1 VPRGSSREGV
11 IIDTERVVA
20 ECDPVADVVP
30 QLVPRLAEGTELIGE
45 YQGSGFQQPRYL
57 VRRADGQVI
66 QLPRLLY
73 LLAVA
78 LDGQRDLAQV
88 AGVLSAEFGRLV
100 QAQQVLYLI
109 DNRLR
114 PAGIVAADPQAADQA
129 AAEGPAKMKVKSD
142 PLLAFKFRVG
152 VVPARAVWRIA
163 GVFQPM
169 FWPPVILVALAAF
182 VALDVAIIVRG
193 GPGRVVPSVLALVY
207 QPALTLLV
215 LAMVLASAAFHE
227 CGHVGACRYGGA
239 RPGVMGVGLYLV
251 WPALYS
257 TVTDSYRLSRAGRLR
272 TDLGGVYFNAVF
284 IAGMSVA
291 YLTTGSPWL
300 LTAIV
305 LLHVETATQFLPI
318 IRLDGYYM
326 LSDLIGVPDLFSW
339 MGPVLVSM
347 IPGRAAHPRVSE
359 LKPWVRATITLWVGL
374 VLPSLAYW
382 VAGFVIVLP
391 RVLPVV
397 WARLIEVS
405 QAVAADAA
413 AGQVAQAT
421 MDVVDLI
428 LLMLPW
434 VGSALILIMIVRWPV
449 QAMLT
454 RRATESLAS
463 SPWALGTSRRP
474 AAGRSVPAPP
484 TPPLGS
490 GAR

>member
-20 ECDPVADVVP
+20 ECDSVADAVP
-30 QLVPRLAEGTELIGE
+30 QLAEGTELIGE
-45 YQGSGFQQPRYL
+45 YQGSGFQEPRYL
-57 VRRADGQVI
+57 VCRADGQVI

-73 LLAVA
+73 LLAA
-78 LDGQRDLAQV
+78 SLDGQRDLAQV
-88 AGVLSAEFGRLV
+88 AGVLSAQFGRLV
-100 QAQQVLYLI
+100 QARQVSYLI

-114 PAGIVAADPQAADQA
+114 PVGIVVADPQAVD
-129 AAEGPAKMKVKSD
+129 AEGPAPRKVKSD

-169 FWPPVILVALAAF
+169 FWPPVILAALAAF
-182 VALDVAIIVRG
+182 VALDVMIIVRG
-193 GPGRVVPSVLALVY
+193 GPGRIVPSVLALVY

-215 LAMVLASAAFHE
+215 LVMVLASAAFHE
-227 CGHVGACRYGGA
+227 CGHVSACRYGGA
-239 RPGVMGVGLYLV
+239 QPGVMGFGLYLV

-300 LTAIV
+300 LAAIV
-305 LLHVETATQFLPI
+305 LLHVETATQFLPM
-318 IRLDGYYM
+318 IRLDGYYI
-326 LSDLIGVPDLFSW
+326 LGDLIGVPDLFSW
-339 MGPVLVSM
+339 MTPVLVSM
-347 IPGRAAHPRVSE
+347 IPGRTAHPRVRE
-359 LKPWVRATITLWVGL
+359 LKPWVRRTIILWVGL
-374 VLPSLAYW
+374 VVPSLAYW
-382 VAGFVIVLP
+382 VVGFLIVLP

-397 WARLIEVS
+397 WARLIELS

-413 AGQVAQAT
+413 AGQVAEAT

-434 VGSALILIMIVRWPV
+434 VGSALLLIMIVRWPV
-449 QAMLT
+449 EAMLR
-454 RRATESLAS
+454 RRARGSLAS
-463 SPWALGTSRRP
+463 SPWARGTSRRP
-474 AAGRSVPAPP
+474 ADGRSVPARP
-484 TPPLGS
+484 TPLPGS